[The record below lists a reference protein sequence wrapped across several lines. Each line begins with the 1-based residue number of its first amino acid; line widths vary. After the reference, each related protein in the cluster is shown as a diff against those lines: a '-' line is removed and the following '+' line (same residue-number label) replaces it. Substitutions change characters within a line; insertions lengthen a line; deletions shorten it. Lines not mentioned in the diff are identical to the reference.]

1 MTFQVRGENKRV
13 EVEFFFLGVSNKK
26 RQIIW
31 PTKLKR
37 KEKEVYIYIICIYT
51 NKYHNGCHKR
61 GVRMVAIDMLG
72 CEKMSF

>member
-13 EVEFFFLGVSNKK
+13 EVEFFFWGVKQKKANNMANQIKKK
-26 RQIIW
+26 RKGGI
-31 PTKLKR
+31 
-37 KEKEVYIYIICIYT
+37 YIYIICIYT